1 MNYSQALVG
10 VAMSMS
16 KPPYYFQ
23 LETPGQVAALAALE
37 PTSGKGEEFRCHVLL
52 QLETI
57 HKVGTGRPKKG
68 VLESPATAMRELRR
82 RAKTAQRVADSLEE
96 QSSALLRS
104 SFFTVPEPPAK
115 ELRQYAQDLREQA
128 DTLQKV
134 SPSSGGH
141 RIHRQTIEIM
151 WLVAHVEQETGRPH
165 WKRLAVLI
173 QAATGDASFNEDR
186 LRKMIKYHRKKY
198 YDNKR
203 TRHTAKGDDG
213 TS

>member
-1 MNYSQALVG
+1 
-10 VAMSMS
+10 MS
-16 KPPYYFQ
+16 KPPCYFQ

-37 PTSGKGEEFRCHVLL
+37 PTSGKREEFRCHVLL

-57 HKVGTGRPKKG
+57 HKVGTRRPKEG
-68 VLESPATAMRELRR
+68 VLESPVTAMRELRR
-82 RAKTAQRVADSLEE
+82 RAKTAQRMADSLEE
-96 QSSALLRS
+96 QSCASLRS
-104 SFFTVPEPPAK
+104 PFFTLPEPPAK

-134 SPSSGGH
+134 SPRSGGH
-141 RIHRQTIEIM
+141 RIHQQTIEIM
-151 WLVAHVEQETGRPH
+151 WLVAHVEQETGSPH

-186 LRKMIKYHRKKY
+186 LRKMVKYHRKKY
-198 YDNKR
+198 HDDNKR
-203 TRHTAKGDDG
+203 TRHTAKGHDG

>member
-1 MNYSQALVG
+1 
-10 VAMSMS
+10 MSMS

-151 WLVAHVEQETGRPH
+151 WLVAHVEQEIGRPH